1 MIKSIPQFEVWQ
13 PNKYTILIENLERE
27 QEKPA
32 QEYID
37 KKFNVRTLTNA
48 ASRLISQD
56 FNNGVSEKMFELKVG
71 VFKELNNYQ
80 GSENSFIQNHI
91 LHILQEVSNKYKKT
105 IYLKCNVNIPNVY
118 IPKNYKIT
126 PEI

>member
-1 MIKSIPQFEVWQ
+1 MIKPIPQFEIWQ

-37 KKFNVRTLTNA
+37 KKFNVKTLTNT

-56 FNNGVSEKMFELKVG
+56 FNNGISEKMFELKVG

-118 IPKNYKIT
+118 IPKNYIIT

>member
-1 MIKSIPQFEVWQ
+1 MIKPIPQFEVWQ

-37 KKFNVRTLTNA
+37 KKFNVRTLTNT

-56 FNNGVSEKMFELKVG
+56 FNNGISEKMFELKVG
-71 VFKELNNYQ
+71 VFK
-80 GSENSFIQNHI
+80 
-91 LHILQEVSNKYKKT
+91 
-105 IYLKCNVNIPNVY
+105 
-118 IPKNYKIT
+118 
-126 PEI
+126 

>member
-1 MIKSIPQFEVWQ
+1 MIEQIPPFEIWQ

-37 KKFNVRTLTNA
+37 KKFNIKTLTNT

-56 FNNGVSEKMFELKVG
+56 FNNGISEKMFELKVG

-118 IPKNYKIT
+118 IPKNYIIT